1 MRPKPLSPQE
11 ISSRGLLRGARRPG
25 ALKPKRALSAR
36 STRQCAQ
43 RCALGCGTM
52 ARTWHTRPS
61 PLKSRHQCTH
71 PPAFSTT
78 ARLTSAVRATAAE
91 PALPSL
97 RAHSRDHKEQLGGVA
112 SAAGPSG
119 AEVCVFLDKSMPRAR
134 GELPTRAGCSIG
146 EAPCARAAAKR
157 RTKQE
162 QRWRQGGRLGAVL
175 HGARCARVARVLQIY
190 FADRVLDVGSTALA
204 RAASSARLGPCPGP

>member
-1 MRPKPLSPQE
+1 MDCYAEHVARANDSEAE
-11 ISSRGLLRGARRPG
+11 IANTWALRSVSGSRHW
-25 ALKPKRALSAR
+25 
-36 STRQCAQ
+36 Q
-43 RCALGCGTM
+43 CALGCGTM

-78 ARLTSAVRATAAE
+78 ARLSSAVRAT
-91 PALPSL
+91 
-97 RAHSRDHKEQLGGVA
+97 AHSRDHKEQLGGVA

-134 GELPTRAGCSIG
+134 GELPTRAAEGLLNRG
-146 EAPCARAAAKR
+146 PVRAAAAKTR
-157 RTKQE
+157 GKQE

-190 FADRVLDVGSTALA
+190 FADRVLDVGSTARA
-204 RAASSARLGPCPGP
+204 RAESSARLGPCPGP